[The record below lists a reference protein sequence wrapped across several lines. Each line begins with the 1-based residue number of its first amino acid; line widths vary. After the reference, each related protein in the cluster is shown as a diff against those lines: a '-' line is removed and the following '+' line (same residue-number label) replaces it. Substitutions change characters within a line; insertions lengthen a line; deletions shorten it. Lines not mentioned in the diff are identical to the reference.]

1 MKIEIDKKAKKVIY
15 MLESK
20 GYNAYIV
27 GGCLRDI
34 LLGRKSQ
41 DIDIT
46 TDALPNEIIDV
57 FKDIYKVIETGVK
70 YGTVTVIIEASPIE
84 ITTFRSEQDYIDGRR
99 PQNISFEKD
108 IKADLSRRD
117 FTVNAMAY
125 NDKDGLIDLFGAKRD
140 LEDKIIR
147 CVGNPRERF
156 KEDKLRMLRA
166 VRFAAT
172 FDFKIEDETFEAIK
186 EFSQDINEI
195 SIERINVEFSK
206 MLLVQKPSK
215 AMLLLKKTGL
225 LKNILPVIDEMSG
238 FSQQNPYHEKDLF
251 FHTMDVL
258 DNVRAD
264 LILRLAA
271 LFHDSGKLYTKTV
284 DENNIGH
291 FYGHSELSF
300 DIARDNLKRLRYS
313 NNTIELVAL
322 LCKKHMIDTRNITKK
337 GIRKLI
343 SLFGKENI
351 YYLIELQRADSAST
365 TLGGDDILKNKVDEV
380 LAEEDIFSLKDMDI
394 DGNDVKNLG
403 YKGKEIG
410 NILKY
415 LFDKV
420 MENPK
425 INEKTILLEIIKR
438 EIADK
443 IL

>member
-1 MKIEIDKKAKKVIY
+1 
-15 MLESK
+15 
-20 GYNAYIV
+20 
-27 GGCLRDI
+27 
-34 LLGRKSQ
+34 
-41 DIDIT
+41 
-46 TDALPNEIIDV
+46 
-57 FKDIYKVIETGVK
+57 
-70 YGTVTVIIEASPIE
+70 
-84 ITTFRSEQDYIDGRR
+84 
-99 PQNISFEKD
+99 
-108 IKADLSRRD
+108 
-117 FTVNAMAY
+117 MAY
-125 NDKDGLIDLFGAKRD
+125 NDKDELIDLFNGKED

-195 SIERINVEFSK
+195 SIERINAELSK
-206 MLLVQKPSK
+206 MLLVQRPSQ
-215 AMLLLKKTGL
+215 AIILLKKTGL

-322 LCKKHMIDTRNITKK
+322 LCKKHMIDTTNITKK

-343 SLFGKENI
+343 SLFGKEKI

-365 TLGGDDILKNKVDEV
+365 TLGGDDTLKNKVDEV

-394 DGNDVKNLG
+394 DGNDIKNLG

-410 NILKY
+410 DMLKY

-425 INEKTILLEIIKR
+425 INEKTKLLEIIKR

-443 IL
+443 I

>member
-27 GGCLRDI
+27 GGYLRDI

-84 ITTFRSEQDYIDGRR
+84 ITTFRSEQDYLDGRR

-125 NDKDGLIDLFGAKRD
+125 NDKDGLIDLFGGKRD

-156 KEDKLRMLRA
+156 KEDKLRILRA
-166 VRFAAT
+166 VRFETT

-186 EFSQDINEI
+186 EFSEYINEI
-195 SIERINVEFSK
+195 SIERINAELSK
-206 MLLVQKPSK
+206 MLLLQRPSQ
-215 AMLLLKKTGL
+215 AIILLKKTGL

-238 FSQQNPYHEKDLF
+238 FSQQNSYHEKDLF

-443 IL
+443 I

>member
-1 MKIEIDKKAKKVIY
+1 MKIEIDSKAQKVIS

-20 GYNAYIV
+20 GYNAYVV

-46 TDALPNEIIDV
+46 TDALPKEIIDV
-57 FKDIYKVIETGVK
+57 FKDSYKVIETGLK

-99 PQNISFEKD
+99 PEKVSFEKD

-147 CVGNPRERF
+147 CVGNPRQRF

-166 VRFAAT
+166 VRFATT
-172 FDFKIEDETFEAIK
+172 FDFKIEDETFKAIK
-186 EFSQDINEI
+186 EYSQDINEI
-195 SIERINVEFSK
+195 SVERINVELSK

-225 LKNILPVIDEMSG
+225 LKNILPVIDDMYG

-258 DNVRAD
+258 DNVRDD
-264 LILRLAA
+264 LVLRLAA

-300 DIARDNLKRLRYS
+300 EIARDNLRRLRYS

-351 YYLIELQRADSAST
+351 YYLIELQRADSSST
-365 TLGGDDILKNKVDEV
+365 TLGGDDTLKNKVEEV

-403 YKGKEIG
+403 YKGREIG

-443 IL
+443 I

>member
-46 TDALPNEIIDV
+46 TDALPKEIIDV
-57 FKDIYKVIETGVK
+57 FKDSHKVIENGVK
-70 YGTVTVIIEASPIE
+70 YGTVTVIVEASPIE

-99 PQNISFEKD
+99 PQNISYEKD

-166 VRFAAT
+166 VRFAT
-172 FDFKIEDETFEAIK
+172 TLDFKIEDETFKAIK
-186 EFSQDINEI
+186 EYSQYLNEI
-195 SIERINVEFSK
+195 SIERINVELSK
-206 MLLVQKPSK
+206 MLLLQRPSQ
-215 AMLLLKKTGL
+215 AIILLKKTGL
-225 LKNILPVIDEMSG
+225 LKNILPVIDDMYG

-258 DNVRAD
+258 DSVRDD
-264 LILRLAA
+264 LVLRLAA

-284 DENNIGH
+284 DENNISH

-300 DIARDNLKRLRYS
+300 EIARDNLKRLRYS

-343 SLFGKENI
+343 SLFGKDYI
-351 YYLIELQRADSAST
+351 YYLIELQRADSSST
-365 TLGGDDILKNKVDEV
+365 TLGGDDALKNKVEEV

-394 DGNDVKNLG
+394 DGNDIKNLG
-403 YKGKEIG
+403 YKGREIG

-443 IL
+443 I

>member
-1 MKIEIDKKAKKVIY
+1 MKIEIDKKAQKVIS
-15 MLESK
+15 MLENK

-57 FKDIYKVIETGVK
+57 FKDSYKVIETGVK
-70 YGTVTVIIEASPIE
+70 YGTVTVIIKASPIE

-99 PQNISFEKD
+99 PENISFEKD

-147 CVGNPRERF
+147 CVGNPRQRF
-156 KEDKLRMLRA
+156 KEDKLRILRA
-166 VRFAAT
+166 VRFAT
-172 FDFKIEDETFEAIK
+172 TLEFKIEDETFEAIK
-186 EFSQDINEI
+186 EFSEYINEI
-195 SIERINVEFSK
+195 SIERINAELGK

-225 LKNILPVIDEMSG
+225 LKNILPVIDEMYG

-258 DNVRAD
+258 DSVRDD
-264 LILRLAA
+264 LVLRLAA
-271 LFHDSGKLYTKTV
+271 LFHDSGKLYTKIV

-300 DIARDNLKRLRYS
+300 EIARDNLRRLRYS

-351 YYLIELQRADSAST
+351 YYLIELQRADSSST
-365 TLGGDDILKNKVDEV
+365 TLGGDDTLKNKVEEV
-380 LAEEDIFSLKDMDI
+380 LAEEDVFSLKDMDI
-394 DGNDVKNLG
+394 DGNDIKNLG
-403 YKGKEIG
+403 YKGREIG

-443 IL
+443 I

>member
-27 GGCLRDI
+27 GGYLRDI

-46 TDALPNEIIDV
+46 TDALPKEIIDV

-84 ITTFRSEQDYIDGRR
+84 ITTFRSEQDYVDGRR

-125 NDKDGLIDLFGAKRD
+125 NDKDGLIDLFGGKRD

-166 VRFAAT
+166 VRFATT
-172 FDFKIEDETFEAIK
+172 FDFKIEDQTFEAIK
-186 EFSQDINEI
+186 EFSQYINEI
-195 SIERINVEFSK
+195 SIERINAELSK
-206 MLLVQKPSK
+206 MLLVQRPSQ
-215 AMLLLKKTGL
+215 AVLLLKKTGL
-225 LKNILPVIDEMSG
+225 LKNILPVIDEMYG

-258 DNVRAD
+258 DNVRDD

-300 DIARDNLKRLRYS
+300 EIARDNLRRLRYS

-351 YYLIELQRADSAST
+351 YYLIELQRADSSST
-365 TLGGDDILKNKVDEV
+365 TLGGDDALKNKVEEV
-380 LAEEDIFSLKDMDI
+380 LAEEDVFSLKDMDI
-394 DGNDVKNLG
+394 DGNDIKNLG
-403 YKGKEIG
+403 YKGREIG

-425 INEKTILLEIIKR
+425 INEKIILLEIIKR
-438 EIADK
+438 EFADK

>member
-27 GGCLRDI
+27 GGYLRDI

-46 TDALPNEIIDV
+46 TDALPKEIIDV
-57 FKDIYKVIETGVK
+57 FKDSYKVIETGVK

-147 CVGNPRERF
+147 CVGNPRQRF

-166 VRFAAT
+166 VRFATT
-172 FDFKIEDETFEAIK
+172 FDFKIEDETFKAIK
-186 EFSQDINEI
+186 EYSQYLNEI
-195 SIERINVEFSK
+195 SIERINAELSK

-225 LKNILPVIDEMSG
+225 LKNILPVIDDMYG

-258 DNVRAD
+258 DSVRDD
-264 LILRLAA
+264 LVLRLAA

-300 DIARDNLKRLRYS
+300 EIARDNLRRLRYS

-343 SLFGKENI
+343 SLFGKDYI
-351 YYLIELQRADSAST
+351 YYLIELQRADSSST
-365 TLGGDDILKNKVDEV
+365 TLGGDDALKNKVDEV

-425 INEKTILLEIIKR
+425 INEKTKLLEIIKR

-443 IL
+443 I

>member
-27 GGCLRDI
+27 GGYLRDI

-46 TDALPNEIIDV
+46 TDALPKEIIDV
-57 FKDIYKVIETGVK
+57 FKDSYKVIETGVK

-84 ITTFRSEQDYIDGRR
+84 ITTFRSEQDYVDGRR
-99 PQNISFEKD
+99 PEKVSFEKD

-156 KEDKLRMLRA
+156 KEDKLRILRA
-166 VRFAAT
+166 VRFAT
-172 FDFKIEDETFEAIK
+172 TLEFKIEDETFEAIK
-186 EFSQDINEI
+186 EFSEYINEI
-195 SIERINVEFSK
+195 SIERINAELSK
-206 MLLVQKPSK
+206 MLLLQRPSQ
-215 AMLLLKKTGL
+215 AIILLKKTEL

-343 SLFGKENI
+343 SLFGKDYI
-351 YYLIELQRADSAST
+351 YYLIELQRADSSST
-365 TLGGDDILKNKVDEV
+365 TLGGDDALKNKVEEV
-380 LAEEDIFSLKDMDI
+380 LSEEDVFSLKDMDI

-425 INEKTILLEIIKR
+425 INEKIILLEIIKR
-438 EIADK
+438 EFADK

>member
-1 MKIEIDKKAKKVIY
+1 MKIEIDKKAEKVIY

-84 ITTFRSEQDYIDGRR
+84 ITTFRSEQDYLDGRR

-166 VRFAAT
+166 VRFATT
-172 FDFKIEDETFEAIK
+172 FDFKIEDETFKAIK
-186 EFSQDINEI
+186 EYSQYLNEI
-195 SIERINVEFSK
+195 SIERINVELSK

-343 SLFGKENI
+343 SLFGKDYI
-351 YYLIELQRADSAST
+351 YYLIELQRADSSST
-365 TLGGDDILKNKVDEV
+365 TLGGDDALKNKVEEV
-380 LAEEDIFSLKDMDI
+380 LSEEDIFSLKDIDI

-410 NILKY
+410 YILKY

-443 IL
+443 I

>member
-1 MKIEIDKKAKKVIY
+1 MKIEIDKKAQKVIF
-15 MLESK
+15 MLENK

-46 TDALPNEIIDV
+46 TDALPKEIIDV
-57 FKDIYKVIETGVK
+57 FKDSYKVIETGVK

-125 NDKDGLIDLFGAKRD
+125 NDKDGLIDLFGAKKD

-147 CVGNPRERF
+147 CVGNPRQRF

-166 VRFAAT
+166 VRFAT
-172 FDFKIEDETFEAIK
+172 TLDFKIEDETFKAIK
-186 EFSQDINEI
+186 EYSQYLNEI
-195 SIERINVEFSK
+195 SIERINAELSK
-206 MLLVQKPSK
+206 MLLVQRPSQ
-215 AMLLLKKTGL
+215 AIILLKKTGL
-225 LKNILPVIDEMSG
+225 LKNILPVIDDMYG

-271 LFHDSGKLYTKTV
+271 LFHDSGKLYTNTV

-300 DIARDNLKRLRYS
+300 DISRDNLKRLRYS
-313 NNTIELVAL
+313 NNIIELVAL

-343 SLFGKENI
+343 SLFGKDYI

-365 TLGGDDILKNKVDEV
+365 TLGGDDTLKNKVDEV

-425 INEKTILLEIIKR
+425 INEKTKLLEIIKR

-443 IL
+443 IR

>member
-46 TDALPNEIIDV
+46 TDALPKEIIDV
-57 FKDIYKVIETGVK
+57 FKDSYKVIETGVK

-99 PQNISFEKD
+99 PEKVSFEKD

-147 CVGNPRERF
+147 CVGNPRQRF

-166 VRFAAT
+166 VRFATT
-172 FDFKIEDETFEAIK
+172 FDFKIEDETFKAIK
-186 EFSQDINEI
+186 EFSEYINEI
-195 SIERINVEFSK
+195 SIERINAELSK
-206 MLLVQKPSK
+206 MLLVQRPSQ
-215 AMLLLKKTGL
+215 AIILLKKTGL
-225 LKNILPVIDEMSG
+225 LKNILPVIDDMYG

-258 DNVRAD
+258 DSVRDD
-264 LILRLAA
+264 LVLRLAA

-300 DIARDNLKRLRYS
+300 DIARDNLRRLRYS

-343 SLFGKENI
+343 SLFGKDYI

-443 IL
+443 I

>member
-1 MKIEIDKKAKKVIY
+1 MKIEIDKKARKVIS

-34 LLGRKSQ
+34 LLGRKSH

-46 TDALPNEIIDV
+46 TDALPEEIIEV
-57 FKDIYKVIETGVK
+57 FNDSYKVVETGVK

-84 ITTFRSEQDYIDGRR
+84 ITTFRSEQDYLDGRR
-99 PQNISFEKD
+99 PQNISYEKD

-117 FTVNAMAY
+117 FTLNAMAY
-125 NDKDGLIDLFGAKRD
+125 NDKDGLIDLFDGKED

-195 SIERINVEFSK
+195 SIERINAELSK
-206 MLLVQKPSK
+206 MLLVQRPSQ
-215 AMLLLKKTGL
+215 AIILLKKTGL

-322 LCKKHMIDTRNITKK
+322 LCKKHMIDTTNITKK

-343 SLFGKENI
+343 SLFGKEKI

-365 TLGGDDILKNKVDEV
+365 TLGGDDTLKNKVDEV

-410 NILKY
+410 DMLKY

-425 INEKTILLEIIKR
+425 INEKTKLLEIIKR

-443 IL
+443 I

>member
-1 MKIEIDKKAKKVIY
+1 MKIEIDKKAQKVIS
-15 MLESK
+15 MLENK

-46 TDALPNEIIDV
+46 TDALPKEIIDV
-57 FKDIYKVIETGVK
+57 FKDSYKVIETGVK

-99 PQNISFEKD
+99 PEKVSFEKD

-147 CVGNPRERF
+147 CVGNPRQRF

-166 VRFAAT
+166 VRFAT
-172 FDFKIEDETFEAIK
+172 TLDFKIEDETFEAIK
-186 EFSQDINEI
+186 EFSEYINEI
-195 SIERINVEFSK
+195 SIERINAELSK
-206 MLLVQKPSK
+206 MLLLQRPSQ
-215 AMLLLKKTGL
+215 AIILLKKTGL
-225 LKNILPVIDEMSG
+225 LKNILPVIDDMYG

-258 DNVRAD
+258 DSVRDD
-264 LILRLAA
+264 LVLRLAA
-271 LFHDSGKLYTKTV
+271 LFHDSGKLYTKTL

-343 SLFGKENI
+343 SLFGKDYI
-351 YYLIELQRADSAST
+351 YYLIELQRADSSST
-365 TLGGDDILKNKVDEV
+365 TLGVDDALKNKVEEV
-380 LAEEDIFSLKDMDI
+380 LSEEDVFSLKDMDI

-403 YKGKEIG
+403 YKGREIG

-443 IL
+443 I

>member
-99 PQNISFEKD
+99 PEKVSFEKD

-147 CVGNPRERF
+147 CVGNPRQRF

-166 VRFAAT
+166 VRFATT
-172 FDFKIEDETFEAIK
+172 FDFKIEDETFKAIK
-186 EFSQDINEI
+186 EYSQYLNEI
-195 SIERINVEFSK
+195 SIERINVELSK

-225 LKNILPVIDEMSG
+225 LKNILPVIDDMYG

-258 DNVRAD
+258 DSVRDD
-264 LILRLAA
+264 LVLRLAA

-300 DIARDNLKRLRYS
+300 EIARDNLRRLRYS

-351 YYLIELQRADSAST
+351 YYLIELQRADSA
-365 TLGGDDILKNKVDEV
+365 
-380 LAEEDIFSLKDMDI
+380 
-394 DGNDVKNLG
+394 
-403 YKGKEIG
+403 
-410 NILKY
+410 
-415 LFDKV
+415 
-420 MENPK
+420 
-425 INEKTILLEIIKR
+425 
-438 EIADK
+438 
-443 IL
+443 

>member
-1 MKIEIDKKAKKVIY
+1 MKIEIDKKAQKVIF
-15 MLESK
+15 MLENK

-46 TDALPNEIIDV
+46 TDALPKEIIDV
-57 FKDIYKVIETGVK
+57 FKDSYKVIETGVK

-125 NDKDGLIDLFGAKRD
+125 NDKDGLIDLFGAKKD

-147 CVGNPRERF
+147 CVGNPRQRF

-166 VRFAAT
+166 VRFAT
-172 FDFKIEDETFEAIK
+172 TLDFKIEDETFKAIK
-186 EFSQDINEI
+186 EYSQYLNEI
-195 SIERINVEFSK
+195 SIERINAELSK
-206 MLLVQKPSK
+206 MLLVQRPSQ
-215 AMLLLKKTGL
+215 AIILLKKTGL
-225 LKNILPVIDEMSG
+225 LKNILPVIDDMYG

-300 DIARDNLKRLRYS
+300 DISRDNLKRLRYS
-313 NNTIELVAL
+313 NNIIELVAL

-343 SLFGKENI
+343 SLFGKDYI

-365 TLGGDDILKNKVDEV
+365 TLGGDDTLKNKVDEV

-425 INEKTILLEIIKR
+425 INEKTKLLEIIKR

-443 IL
+443 I

>member
-27 GGCLRDI
+27 GGYLRDI

-70 YGTVTVIIEASPIE
+70 YGTVTVIVEASPIE

-99 PQNISFEKD
+99 PQNISYEKD

-156 KEDKLRMLRA
+156 KEDKLRILRA
-166 VRFAAT
+166 VRFAT
-172 FDFKIEDETFEAIK
+172 TLEFKIEDETFEAIK
-186 EFSQDINEI
+186 EFSEYINEI
-195 SIERINVEFSK
+195 SIERINAELSK
-206 MLLVQKPSK
+206 MLLVQIPSQ
-215 AMLLLKKTGL
+215 AIILFKKTGL
-225 LKNILPVIDEMSG
+225 LKNILPVIDDMYG

-351 YYLIELQRADSAST
+351 YYLIELQGADSAST
-365 TLGGDDILKNKVDEV
+365 TLGGDDTLKNKVDEV

-443 IL
+443 I

>member
-57 FKDIYKVIETGVK
+57 FKYSYKVIETGVK

-84 ITTFRSEQDYIDGRR
+84 ITTFRSEQDYVDGRR
-99 PQNISFEKD
+99 PEKVSFEKD

-125 NDKDGLIDLFGAKRD
+125 NDKDGLIDLFDAKRD

-147 CVGNPRERF
+147 CVGNPRQRF

-166 VRFAAT
+166 VRFGT
-172 FDFKIEDETFEAIK
+172 TLDFKIEDETFKAIK
-186 EFSQDINEI
+186 EYSQYLNEI
-195 SIERINVEFSK
+195 SIERINAELSK

-225 LKNILPVIDEMSG
+225 LKNILPVIDDMYG

-258 DNVRAD
+258 DSVRDD
-264 LILRLAA
+264 LVLRLAA

-365 TLGGDDILKNKVDEV
+365 TLGGDDTLKNKVDEV

-394 DGNDVKNLG
+394 DGNDVRNLG

-410 NILKY
+410 DILKY

-443 IL
+443 I

>member
-1 MKIEIDKKAKKVIY
+1 MKIEIDKKAQKVIS

-20 GYNAYIV
+20 GYNAYVV

-57 FKDIYKVIETGVK
+57 FKDSYKVIETGVK

-99 PQNISFEKD
+99 PEKVSFEKD

-125 NDKDGLIDLFGAKRD
+125 NDKDGLVDLFGAKRD

-147 CVGNPRERF
+147 CVGNPRQRF

-166 VRFAAT
+166 VRFATT
-172 FDFKIEDETFEAIK
+172 FDFKIEDETFKAIK
-186 EFSQDINEI
+186 EYSQYLNEI
-195 SIERINVEFSK
+195 SIERINLELSK

-225 LKNILPVIDEMSG
+225 LKNILPVIDDMYG

-258 DNVRAD
+258 DSVRDD
-264 LILRLAA
+264 LVLRLAA

-291 FYGHSELSF
+291 FYGHSEISF
-300 DIARDNLKRLRYS
+300 EIARDNLRRLRYS

-351 YYLIELQRADSAST
+351 YYLIELQRADSSST
-365 TLGGDDILKNKVDEV
+365 TLGGDDALKNKVEEV

-394 DGNDVKNLG
+394 DGNDIKNLG
-403 YKGKEIG
+403 YKGREIG

-443 IL
+443 I

>member
-1 MKIEIDKKAKKVIY
+1 MKIEIDKKARKVISI
-15 MLESK
+15 LESK

-46 TDALPNEIIDV
+46 TDALPKEIIDV
-57 FKDIYKVIETGVK
+57 FKDSYKVIETGVK

-99 PQNISFEKD
+99 PQNISYEKD

-166 VRFAAT
+166 VRFAT
-172 FDFKIEDETFEAIK
+172 TLDFKIEDETFKAIK
-186 EFSQDINEI
+186 EYSQYLNEI
-195 SIERINVEFSK
+195 SIERINVELSK
-206 MLLVQKPSK
+206 MLLLQRPSQ
-215 AMLLLKKTGL
+215 AIILLKKTGL

-300 DIARDNLKRLRYS
+300 DIARDNLRRLRYS

-410 NILKY
+410 DILKY

-443 IL
+443 I

>member
-1 MKIEIDKKAKKVIY
+1 MKIEIDKKAQKVIS
-15 MLESK
+15 MLENK

-99 PQNISFEKD
+99 PQNISYEKD

-117 FTVNAMAY
+117 FTLNAMAY
-125 NDKDGLIDLFGAKRD
+125 NDKDGLIDLFDGKED

-147 CVGNPRERF
+147 CVGNPRQRF

-166 VRFAAT
+166 VRFATT
-172 FDFKIEDETFEAIK
+172 FDFKIEDETFKAIK
-186 EFSQDINEI
+186 EYSQYLNEI
-195 SIERINVEFSK
+195 SIERINVELSK

-225 LKNILPVIDEMSG
+225 LKNILPVIDDMYG

-258 DNVRAD
+258 DSVRDD
-264 LILRLAA
+264 LVLRLAA

-300 DIARDNLKRLRYS
+300 EIARDNLRRLRYS

-365 TLGGDDILKNKVDEV
+365 TLGGDDTLKNKVDEV

-394 DGNDVKNLG
+394 DGNDIKNLG
-403 YKGKEIG
+403 YKGREIG

-443 IL
+443 I

>member
-1 MKIEIDKKAKKVIY
+1 MKIEIDKKAQKVIS

-20 GYNAYIV
+20 GYNAYVV

-57 FKDIYKVIETGVK
+57 FKDSYKVIETGVK
-70 YGTVTVIIEASPIE
+70 YGTVTVIIKGYPIE

-99 PQNISFEKD
+99 PQNISYEKD

-117 FTVNAMAY
+117 FTVNAIAY
-125 NDKDGLIDLFGAKRD
+125 NDKDGLIDLFGGKRD

-166 VRFAAT
+166 VRFAT
-172 FDFKIEDETFEAIK
+172 TLDFKIEDETFKAIK
-186 EFSQDINEI
+186 EYSQDINEI
-195 SIERINVEFSK
+195 SIERINAELSK
-206 MLLVQKPSK
+206 MLLVQRSSQ
-215 AMLLLKKTGL
+215 AIILLKKTGL
-225 LKNILPVIDEMSG
+225 LKNILPVIDDMYG

-258 DNVRAD
+258 DSVRDD

-313 NNTIELVAL
+313 NNIIELVAL

-351 YYLIELQRADSAST
+351 YLLIELQRADSAST
-365 TLGGDDILKNKVDEV
+365 TLGGDDTLKNKVDEV
-380 LAEEDIFSLKDMDI
+380 LAEEDVFSLKDMNI
-394 DGNDVKNLG
+394 DGNDIKNLG

-410 NILKY
+410 DILKY

-420 MENPK
+420 MENPN
-425 INEKTILLEIIKR
+425 INEKTKLLEIIKR

-443 IL
+443 I

>member
-15 MLESK
+15 MLENK

-46 TDALPNEIIDV
+46 TDALPKEIIDV
-57 FKDIYKVIETGVK
+57 FKDSYKVIETGVK

-84 ITTFRSEQDYIDGRR
+84 ITTFRSEQDYLDGRR
-99 PQNISFEKD
+99 PENISFEKD

-156 KEDKLRMLRA
+156 KEDKLRILRA
-166 VRFAAT
+166 VRFAT
-172 FDFKIEDETFEAIK
+172 TLEFKIENETFEAIK
-186 EFSQDINEI
+186 EFSEYINEI
-195 SIERINVEFSK
+195 SIERINAELSK
-206 MLLVQKPSK
+206 MLLLQRPSQ
-215 AMLLLKKTGL
+215 AIILLKKTGL

-300 DIARDNLKRLRYS
+300 EIARDNLRRLRYS

-351 YYLIELQRADSAST
+351 YYLIELQRADSSST
-365 TLGGDDILKNKVDEV
+365 TLGGDDALKNKVEEV
-380 LAEEDIFSLKDMDI
+380 LAEEDVFSLKDMDI
-394 DGNDVKNLG
+394 DGNDIKNLG
-403 YKGKEIG
+403 YKGREIG

-425 INEKTILLEIIKR
+425 INEKIILLEIIKR
-438 EIADK
+438 EFADK

>member
-1 MKIEIDKKAKKVIY
+1 MKIEIDKKARKIIS

-27 GGCLRDI
+27 GGYLRDI
-34 LLGRKSQ
+34 LLGRKSH

-46 TDALPNEIIDV
+46 TDALPEEIIEV
-57 FKDIYKVIETGVK
+57 FNDSYKVVETGVK

-84 ITTFRSEQDYIDGRR
+84 ITTFRSEQDYLDGRR
-99 PQNISFEKD
+99 PENISFEKD

-117 FTVNAMAY
+117 FTLNAMAY
-125 NDKDGLIDLFGAKRD
+125 NDKDGLIDLFDGKED

-156 KEDKLRMLRA
+156 KEDKLRMLRS

-195 SIERINVEFSK
+195 SIERINAELSK
-206 MLLVQKPSK
+206 MLLVQRPSQ
-215 AMLLLKKTGL
+215 AIILLKKTGL
-225 LKNILPVIDEMSG
+225 LKNILPVIDDMYG

-251 FHTMDVL
+251 FHTMDVF

-343 SLFGKENI
+343 SLFGKDYI

-365 TLGGDDILKNKVDEV
+365 TLGGDDTLKNKVDEV

-443 IL
+443 I

>member
-1 MKIEIDKKAKKVIY
+1 MKIEIDKKAQKVIS
-15 MLESK
+15 MLENK

-46 TDALPNEIIDV
+46 TDALPKEIIDV
-57 FKDIYKVIETGVK
+57 FKDSYKVIETGVK

-84 ITTFRSEQDYIDGRR
+84 ITTFRSEQDYVDGRR
-99 PQNISFEKD
+99 PEKVSFEKD

-125 NDKDGLIDLFGAKRD
+125 NDKDGLIDLFDAKRD

-147 CVGNPRERF
+147 CVGNPRQRF

-166 VRFAAT
+166 VRFAT
-172 FDFKIEDETFEAIK
+172 TLDFKIEDETFKAIK
-186 EFSQDINEI
+186 EYSQYLNEI
-195 SIERINVEFSK
+195 SIERINVELSK

-225 LKNILPVIDEMSG
+225 LKNILPVIDDMYG

-258 DNVRAD
+258 DSVRDD
-264 LILRLAA
+264 LVLRLAA

-343 SLFGKENI
+343 LLFGKENI
-351 YYLIELQRADSAST
+351 CYLIELQRADSAST
-365 TLGGDDILKNKVDEV
+365 TLGGDDTLKNKVDEV

-410 NILKY
+410 DILKY

-443 IL
+443 I

>member
-27 GGCLRDI
+27 GGYLRDI

-46 TDALPNEIIDV
+46 TDALPKEIIDV

-84 ITTFRSEQDYIDGRR
+84 ITTFRSEQDYVDGRR
-99 PQNISFEKD
+99 PEKVSFEKD

-125 NDKDGLIDLFGAKRD
+125 NDKDGLIDLFGGKRD

-166 VRFAAT
+166 VRFATT
-172 FDFKIEDETFEAIK
+172 FDFKIEDQTFEAIK
-186 EFSQDINEI
+186 EFSQYINEI
-195 SIERINVEFSK
+195 SIERINAELSK
-206 MLLVQKPSK
+206 MLLVQRPSQ
-215 AMLLLKKTGL
+215 AVLLLKKTGL
-225 LKNILPVIDEMSG
+225 LKNILPVIDEMYG

-258 DNVRAD
+258 DNVRDD

-300 DIARDNLKRLRYS
+300 EIARDNLRRLRYS

-351 YYLIELQRADSAST
+351 YYLIELQRADSSST
-365 TLGGDDILKNKVDEV
+365 TLGGDDALKNKVEKV
-380 LAEEDIFSLKDMDI
+380 LAEEDVFSLKDMDI
-394 DGNDVKNLG
+394 DGNDIKNLG
-403 YKGKEIG
+403 YKGREIG

-425 INEKTILLEIIKR
+425 INEKIILLEIIKR

>member
-1 MKIEIDKKAKKVIY
+1 MKIEIDKKAQKVIS
-15 MLESK
+15 MLENK

-46 TDALPNEIIDV
+46 TDALPKEIIDV
-57 FKDIYKVIETGVK
+57 FKDSYKVIETGVK

-84 ITTFRSEQDYIDGRR
+84 ITTFRSEQDYVDGRR
-99 PQNISFEKD
+99 PEKVSFEKD

-125 NDKDGLIDLFGAKRD
+125 NDKDGLIDLFDAKRD

-147 CVGNPRERF
+147 CVGNPRQRF

-166 VRFAAT
+166 VRFAT
-172 FDFKIEDETFEAIK
+172 TLDFKIEDETFKAIK
-186 EFSQDINEI
+186 EYSQYLNEI
-195 SIERINVEFSK
+195 SIERINVELSK

-225 LKNILPVIDEMSG
+225 LKNILPVIDDMYG

-258 DNVRAD
+258 DSVRDD
-264 LILRLAA
+264 LVLRLAA

-300 DIARDNLKRLRYS
+300 EIARDNLRRLRYS

-351 YYLIELQRADSAST
+351 CYLIELQRADSAST
-365 TLGGDDILKNKVDEV
+365 TLGGDDTLKNKVDEV

-410 NILKY
+410 DILKY

-443 IL
+443 I

>member
-1 MKIEIDKKAKKVIY
+1 MKIEIDKKAQKVIF
-15 MLESK
+15 MLENK

-46 TDALPNEIIDV
+46 TDALPKEIIDV
-57 FKDIYKVIETGVK
+57 FKDSYKVIETGVK

-125 NDKDGLIDLFGAKRD
+125 NDKDGLIDLFGAKKD

-147 CVGNPRERF
+147 CVGNPRQRF

-166 VRFAAT
+166 VRFAT
-172 FDFKIEDETFEAIK
+172 TLDFKIEDETFKAIK
-186 EFSQDINEI
+186 EYSQYLNEI
-195 SIERINVEFSK
+195 SIERINAELSK
-206 MLLVQKPSK
+206 MLLVQRPSQ
-215 AMLLLKKTGL
+215 AIILLKKTGL
-225 LKNILPVIDEMSG
+225 LKNILPVIDDMYG

-300 DIARDNLKRLRYS
+300 DISRDNLKRLRYS
-313 NNTIELVAL
+313 NNIIELVAL

-343 SLFGKENI
+343 SLFGKDYI

-365 TLGGDDILKNKVDEV
+365 TLGGDDTLKNKVDEV

-425 INEKTILLEIIKR
+425 INEKTKLLEIIKR
-438 EIADK
+438 ERRY
-443 IL
+443 

>member
-99 PQNISFEKD
+99 PEKVSFEKD

-147 CVGNPRERF
+147 CVGNPRQRF

-166 VRFAAT
+166 VRFAT
-172 FDFKIEDETFEAIK
+172 TLDFKIEDETFKAIK
-186 EFSQDINEI
+186 EYSQYLNEI
-195 SIERINVEFSK
+195 SIERINVELSK

-225 LKNILPVIDEMSG
+225 LKNILPVIGDMYG
-238 FSQQNPYHEKDLF
+238 FFQQNPYHEKDLF

-258 DNVRAD
+258 DNVRDD
-264 LILRLAA
+264 LVLRLAA

-300 DIARDNLKRLRYS
+300 EIARDNLRRLRYS

-343 SLFGKENI
+343 SLFGKDYI
-351 YYLIELQRADSAST
+351 YYLIELQRADSSST
-365 TLGGDDILKNKVDEV
+365 TLGGDDALKNKVEEV
-380 LAEEDIFSLKDMDI
+380 LSEEDIFSLKDIDI

-410 NILKY
+410 YILKY

-443 IL
+443 I

>member
-99 PQNISFEKD
+99 PEKVSFEKD

-147 CVGNPRERF
+147 CVGNPRQRF

-166 VRFAAT
+166 VRFAT
-172 FDFKIEDETFEAIK
+172 TLDFKIEDETFKAIK
-186 EFSQDINEI
+186 EYSQYLNEI
-195 SIERINVEFSK
+195 SIERINVELSK

-225 LKNILPVIDEMSG
+225 LKNILPVIDDMYG

-258 DNVRAD
+258 DSVRDD
-264 LILRLAA
+264 LVLRLAA

-300 DIARDNLKRLRYS
+300 EIARDNLRRLRYS

-365 TLGGDDILKNKVDEV
+365 TLGGDDTLKNKVDEV

-394 DGNDVKNLG
+394 DGNDIKNLG

-410 NILKY
+410 DILKY

-443 IL
+443 I

>member
-1 MKIEIDKKAKKVIY
+1 MKIEIDKKAQKVIS
-15 MLESK
+15 MLENK

-46 TDALPNEIIDV
+46 TDALPKEIIDV
-57 FKDIYKVIETGVK
+57 FKDSYKVIETGVK

-84 ITTFRSEQDYIDGRR
+84 ITTFRSEQDYVDGRR
-99 PQNISFEKD
+99 PEKVSFEKD

-147 CVGNPRERF
+147 CVGNPRQRF

-166 VRFAAT
+166 VRFAT
-172 FDFKIEDETFEAIK
+172 TLDFKIEDETFKAIK
-186 EFSQDINEI
+186 EYSQYLNEI
-195 SIERINVEFSK
+195 SIERINVELSK

-225 LKNILPVIDEMSG
+225 LKNILPVIDDMYG

-258 DNVRAD
+258 DSVRDD
-264 LILRLAA
+264 LVLRLAA

-300 DIARDNLKRLRYS
+300 EIARDNLRRLRYS

-351 YYLIELQRADSAST
+351 CYLIELQRADSAST
-365 TLGGDDILKNKVDEV
+365 TLGGDDTLKNKVDEV

-410 NILKY
+410 DILKY

-443 IL
+443 I

>member
-1 MKIEIDKKAKKVIY
+1 MKIEIDKKAQKVIS
-15 MLESK
+15 MLENK

-46 TDALPNEIIDV
+46 TDALPKEIIDV
-57 FKDIYKVIETGVK
+57 FKDSYKVIETGVK

-99 PQNISFEKD
+99 PEKVSFEKD

-125 NDKDGLIDLFGAKRD
+125 NDKDGLIDLFDAKRD

-147 CVGNPRERF
+147 CVGNPRQRF

-166 VRFAAT
+166 VRFAT
-172 FDFKIEDETFEAIK
+172 TLDFKIEDETFKAIK
-186 EFSQDINEI
+186 EYSQYLNEI
-195 SIERINVEFSK
+195 SIERINVELSK

-225 LKNILPVIDEMSG
+225 LKNILPVIDDMYG

-258 DNVRAD
+258 DSVRDD
-264 LILRLAA
+264 LVLRLAA

-300 DIARDNLKRLRYS
+300 EIARDNLRRLRYS

-351 YYLIELQRADSAST
+351 CYLIELQRADSAST
-365 TLGGDDILKNKVDEV
+365 TLGGDDTLKNKVDEV

-410 NILKY
+410 DILKY

-443 IL
+443 I

>member
-57 FKDIYKVIETGVK
+57 FKYSYKVIETGVK

-84 ITTFRSEQDYIDGRR
+84 ITTFRSEQDYVDGRR
-99 PQNISFEKD
+99 PEKVSFEKD

-125 NDKDGLIDLFGAKRD
+125 NDKDGLIDLFDAKRD

-147 CVGNPRERF
+147 CVGNPRQRF

-166 VRFAAT
+166 VRFGT
-172 FDFKIEDETFEAIK
+172 TLDFKIEDETFKALK
-186 EFSQDINEI
+186 EYSQYLNEI
-195 SIERINVEFSK
+195 SIERINAELSK

-225 LKNILPVIDEMSG
+225 LKNILPVIDDMYG

-258 DNVRAD
+258 DSVRDD
-264 LILRLAA
+264 LVLRLAA

-365 TLGGDDILKNKVDEV
+365 TLGGDDTLKNKVDEV

-394 DGNDVKNLG
+394 DGNDVRNLG

-410 NILKY
+410 DILKY

-443 IL
+443 I